1 MMFLLIKK
9 NNILSKGK
17 HLIFFKYSE
26 IYLFLYSNIFIDHSL
41 HSNVNNFQINHMLWS
56 YSNLIQNDIEESYK
70 YEDNIL
76 LFNILYFKIIL
87 KRTI

>member
-9 NNILSKGK
+9 KT
-17 HLIFFKYSE
+17 IFYQKE
-26 IYLFLYSNIFIDHSL
+26 NIYLFLYPNIFIDHSL

-56 YSNLIQNDIEESYK
+56 DSNLIQKDIEESYK